1 MQLSGL
7 TDGDVVVRCEDHHPN
22 HMMAFCP
29 QFLFASV
36 SRTWADPLVF
46 QELNM
51 DAVAP
56 KAWVLEQI
64 PKQLKN
70 RYPWGVDASG
80 SLPVGFVLL
89 KRKKMFRK
97 GRTMVSYLHV
107 PLRRL
112 LAGAAY
118 ARIQLM
124 LCTVWQGLI

>member
-97 GRTMVSYLHV
+97 GRTMVSV
-107 PLRRL
+107 FACSTPQIACRRSVCSDTTYVVYC
-112 LAGAAY
+112 LAG
-118 ARIQLM
+118 L
-124 LCTVWQGLI
+124 